1 MGCEIIVKYSSLEFL
16 YKHFAMHVN
25 EQNLED
31 FKSLLINDNIKEARR
46 ISASQQN
53 TFRNELKVKPPK
65 DLPCDDFTTCLIPD
79 NVSRARGDCL
89 FALKASPNGDCLF
102 NAFSIL
108 LCGNESLAVPPRL
121 LVAGELYF
129 NASFYANHDA
139 FNETATNSTDL
150 TVDILS
156 SIALSKAGDKKL
168 LETGIKSEA
177 VKTET
182 LVVYQTRMVFIH
194 TYPGSRLCGFK
205 ANTFCLS

>member
-1 MGCEIIVKYSSLEFL
+1 MGFISPVCSLALCFSIVLVLSLFQSSMKLKKCLEAL
-16 YKHFAMHVN
+16 KG
-25 EQNLED
+25 
-31 FKSLLINDNIKEARR
+31 KE
-46 ISASQQN
+46 S
-53 TFRNELKVKPPK
+53 
-65 DLPCDDFTTCLIPD
+65 
-79 NVSRARGDCL
+79 DCL

-108 LCGNESLAVPPRL
+108 LCGNESLAVPLCL

-150 TVDILS
+150 TVDILF
-156 SIALSKAGDKKL
+156 SIALSKVGDKKL

-177 VKTET
+177 VRTET

-205 ANTFCLS
+205 ASTFCLS